1 MRQFSP
7 PDLQSFLDAHLPAG
21 ANLCV
26 AYSGGLD
33 STVLL
38 HAAARVAAGT
48 ERYRVRAVHVDHR
61 LHPESAQWRAH
72 CERAAA
78 ALRIDLIQL
87 AVDVP
92 RHPGASLEAAAREA
106 RYEALCAGLRPG
118 EVVLTA
124 HHADDQLETVLLALM
139 RGAGVRGLSAM
150 PAVQRFGAGS
160 LMRPLLEFTRRE
172 LEDWARAE
180 RLSSISDPSNDNI
193 GFDRNY
199 LRHRVA
205 PALYERWPAAAV
217 SAARSAAHSGEA
229 GRLLD
234 SLATSDLARV
244 ARGACL
250 DVPELRA
257 MEPARLRNVLR
268 HWIRQR
274 AGRAPSTRKLAAI
287 EHDLLRSR
295 EDRVPCVDWEG
306 CEVRRYR
313 GLLYCMQPQPPFSG
327 TEVLRWQ
334 AGEIVALPAQL
345 GSLALRE
352 DPDGRIGAARVA
364 GQPLSIRFRVGGEV
378 VQPAGDVHHRK
389 LKKLLQSAAI
399 LPWWRDRLPLVYC
412 DDRLLAV
419 GDLWTAEEFAPRGAE
434 PAARIVWQGR
444 PEVFAGDA
452 RHPDA
457 AT

>member
-7 PDLQSFLDAHLPAG
+7 AELQSFLDAHLPAG
-21 ANLCV
+21 ADLCV

-48 ERYRVRAVHVDHR
+48 SRYRVRAVHVDHR
-61 LHPESAQWRAH
+61 LHPQSAQWGEH
-72 CERAAA
+72 CERTAAG
-78 ALRIDLIQL
+78 LRIDLTQL
-87 AVDVP
+87 VVDIP

-106 RYEALCAGLRPG
+106 RYQALSAGLRPG

-150 PAVQRFGAGS
+150 PPVQPFGAGS

-172 LEDWARAE
+172 LEDWACAE
-180 RLSSISDPSNDNI
+180 ALSWLSDPSNDNV

-199 LRHRVA
+199 IRHRVV
-205 PALYERWPAAAV
+205 PALHERWPAAAV
-217 SAARSAAHSGEA
+217 SGTRSAAHLGEA

-234 SLATSDLARV
+234 SLAHSDLARV

-250 DVPELRA
+250 DVSELRA
-257 MEPARLRNVLR
+257 LEPGRLRNVVR
-268 HWIRQR
+268 HWIRQCG
-274 AGRAPSTRKLAAI
+274 GRAPSTRKLAAI

-313 GLLYCMQPQPPFSG
+313 GLLYCMRPRPPFAG
-327 TEVLRWQ
+327 AEVLRWPS
-334 AGEIVALPAQL
+334 GEIVDLPARL
-345 GSLALRE
+345 GSLALRA
-352 DPDGRIGAARVA
+352 DPGGRIGAARVS
-364 GQPLSIRFRVGGEV
+364 GHVLSVRFRAGGEI
-378 VQPAGDVHHRK
+378 VQPAGDAHHRK

-412 DDRLLAV
+412 GDRLLAV

-434 PAARIVWQGR
+434 PAASIVWQGR
-444 PEVFAGDA
+444 PDVFAADA
-452 RHPDA
+452 RKPDA
-457 AT
+457 PA